1 MAVTRIDTSAL
12 VDQSSVAWWLAAANA
27 MVTKRDVLP
36 RGNTGF
42 ARHDRAADPPTAIAF
57 PPWSGKDRRHRTGG
71 RVERLARRDDARH
84 QLPEKSAQ

>member
-12 VDQSSVAWWLAAANA
+12 VDQSSFGKYQVWIFLLCF
-27 MVTKRDVLP
+27 V
-36 RGNTGF
+36 
-42 ARHDRAADPPTAIAF
+42 ADPPTAIAF

-84 QLPEKSAQ
+84 QFPEKSAQ